1 MTVYNMSKIK
11 EWYEDFNS
19 CKSNYLNNYYQNYKS
34 SYIVTNN
41 DSSVSKMQKKLD
53 GYYSRLKN
61 AYSKVGNAWKNLYN
75 DLMNADAALAGQKSS
90 GSVNASGA
98 SAKISSMP
106 KLVEYKNDLG
116 LTGAAGV
123 SAIAAGTVAGVT
135 YSAEQVQSQAIQ
147 TATLSTQAGVDQVSQ
162 SVSETTEASKGGV
175 GKTLGFAAAGAATGA
190 AIASVIP
197 GIGTAIGGLV
207 GAGVGAL
214 IGSGVV
220 SKIKDW
226 FVGVG
231 ETVKETAVDVKNKIS
246 SIKDE
251 VEDTDGVLNKLKVVG
266 SGAKEIGK
274 KLAATGATIATSAV
288 EGLAKL
294 VEDVVDLVA
303 LVGTAVASVGTGV
316 VDLANLAG
324 AKITG
329 NDSYKSDYT
338 KLMWD
343 KTRSFVATDHV
354 GNAFD
359 KFYDNTSVGKWI
371 KENAIAFDTTRA
383 ITREISEV
391 LGVIAI
397 TVLTAGVGGA
407 VTGTATSVGAG
418 ISAAAAS
425 TAVTTTGA
433 AITYGAVKTA
443 EHTET
448 NWQDEN
454 TSTFKGLTKG
464 VLQGVADGAFFA
476 IGAKGDQ
483 VLRKSA
489 TSVAKNLGKD
499 ATKEAIKAAQRD
511 VTKKLGMKMAFEGAT
526 SVAQDFGTIGLDA
539 IFSNDTVVDAN
550 GNTIKLNSMSEKLKY
565 YYEQAGGAQGL
576 AQSVMTAVALSG
588 IADRSDSIKI
598 VNKAV
603 KQGEKTSFKQALH
616 SSKLK
621 TSYKLDQLKAS
632 ANLKL
637 TSGAIALTGKT
648 IDLGKVVK
656 NFTGDTISKVKNKID
671 PSSVKQKVSDSLSST
686 KSKLHSSSLKTSYKL
701 DQLKASVTLK
711 LTKTKISA
719 ASKVVN
725 LGLALKNFTGD
736 TISKVK
742 NKLDSS
748 AVKQKLSDS
757 VSNAKGKISTA
768 KNVVGG
774 IGSNVTEHSKNKL
787 KNVNL
792 RLKNSLSNTK
802 FKLSSGV
809 STLSGTAI
817 SLKNKLKASV
827 DDTINKINVKK
838 QAKQEAKQIKNNVKN
853 QVNQQ
858 TNPISNNNTNIKKVP
873 SKIDYSL
880 NKTNFENSVNRKI
893 DFLNRKINKLDD
905 FKAKNNIN
913 LLIKNGDMPISELN
927 GIKPSNIERY
937 ISQYKHNIESIKNLS
952 FVDNVIMTN
961 KEKSILDT
969 LENVIKTMDD
979 KYGES
984 VGLNTIKRY
993 INGSADLVNITSTNN
1008 CRQQISKYSR
1018 EELLNVYKLR
1028 NNIEEAKLYA
1038 TNLNVKNFSD
1048 KFSKFVSQD
1057 KIDKI
1062 TENVIFTSSDAM
1074 TVFYRKGVN
1083 GFNDSLNSYVI
1094 INGNRTIENVKATT
1108 AHENLHAISWG
1119 RDSNG
1124 NLIAGVSISKKYTAL
1139 NEAFTEYINKIS
1151 FGENYPI
1158 NRNSGYMGMVSRLK
1172 TLVDSGVVDNNDIQY
1187 AYFKNDISNLKN
1199 KIDSKA
1205 GDGYFDKI
1213 VDAFDNS
1220 WKNYTNNKMG
1230 NNSYLELDKLLMNL
1244 F

>member
-251 VEDTDGVLNKLKVVG
+251 VEDTDGV
-266 SGAKEIGK
+266 
-274 KLAATGATIATSAV
+274 
-288 EGLAKL
+288 
-294 VEDVVDLVA
+294 
-303 LVGTAVASVGTGV
+303 
-316 VDLANLAG
+316 
-324 AKITG
+324 
-329 NDSYKSDYT
+329 
-338 KLMWD
+338 
-343 KTRSFVATDHV
+343 
-354 GNAFD
+354 
-359 KFYDNTSVGKWI
+359 
-371 KENAIAFDTTRA
+371 
-383 ITREISEV
+383 
-391 LGVIAI
+391 
-397 TVLTAGVGGA
+397 
-407 VTGTATSVGAG
+407 
-418 ISAAAAS
+418 
-425 TAVTTTGA
+425 
-433 AITYGAVKTA
+433 
-443 EHTET
+443 
-448 NWQDEN
+448 
-454 TSTFKGLTKG
+454 
-464 VLQGVADGAFFA
+464 
-476 IGAKGDQ
+476 
-483 VLRKSA
+483 
-489 TSVAKNLGKD
+489 
-499 ATKEAIKAAQRD
+499 
-511 VTKKLGMKMAFEGAT
+511 
-526 SVAQDFGTIGLDA
+526 
-539 IFSNDTVVDAN
+539 
-550 GNTIKLNSMSEKLKY
+550 
-565 YYEQAGGAQGL
+565 
-576 AQSVMTAVALSG
+576 
-588 IADRSDSIKI
+588 
-598 VNKAV
+598 
-603 KQGEKTSFKQALH
+603 
-616 SSKLK
+616 
-621 TSYKLDQLKAS
+621 
-632 ANLKL
+632 
-637 TSGAIALTGKT
+637 
-648 IDLGKVVK
+648 
-656 NFTGDTISKVKNKID
+656 
-671 PSSVKQKVSDSLSST
+671 
-686 KSKLHSSSLKTSYKL
+686 
-701 DQLKASVTLK
+701 
-711 LTKTKISA
+711 
-719 ASKVVN
+719 
-725 LGLALKNFTGD
+725 
-736 TISKVK
+736 
-742 NKLDSS
+742 
-748 AVKQKLSDS
+748 
-757 VSNAKGKISTA
+757 
-768 KNVVGG
+768 
-774 IGSNVTEHSKNKL
+774 
-787 KNVNL
+787 
-792 RLKNSLSNTK
+792 
-802 FKLSSGV
+802 
-809 STLSGTAI
+809 
-817 SLKNKLKASV
+817 
-827 DDTINKINVKK
+827 
-838 QAKQEAKQIKNNVKN
+838 
-853 QVNQQ
+853 
-858 TNPISNNNTNIKKVP
+858 
-873 SKIDYSL
+873 L